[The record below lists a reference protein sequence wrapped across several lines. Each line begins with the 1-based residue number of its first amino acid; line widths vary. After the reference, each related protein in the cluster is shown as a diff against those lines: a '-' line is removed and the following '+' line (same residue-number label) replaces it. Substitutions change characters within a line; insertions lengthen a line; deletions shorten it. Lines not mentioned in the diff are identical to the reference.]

1 MLAKCW
7 QLHFICGDQ
16 AIKQLPVHIH
26 NFDPSLAPAGKT
38 LLTLMLD
45 SDYEYWKKLSEDP
58 ERYKEEK
65 EQIVDQMVAQL
76 DRRFPGLA
84 AQVEMRDVATP
95 MTYERPVTGRV
106 VIRGGSLLQ
115 SLITCA

>member
-1 MLAKCW
+1 
-7 QLHFICGDQ
+7 
-16 AIKQLPVHIH
+16 
-26 NFDPSLAPAGKT
+26 
-38 LLTLMLD
+38 MLD